1 MYRFTI
7 PYLGDCEGMLC
18 ISAAS
23 AIMYRFTIHYLGDCE
38 GMLCISAAPATFYN
52 TISFCIIDSCII
64 GMINMIIDI

>member
-18 ISAAS
+18 I
-23 AIMYRFTIHYLGDCE
+23 F
-38 GMLCISAAPATFYN
+38 AAPATFYN
-52 TISFCIIDSCII
+52 AILFCIIDSCII